1 MIVIIDIINLK
12 MLSLSNYIAKEF
24 TVNGTKS
31 TRIILFDVDDTLIHT
46 TAQIRIVKNGKLVKK
61 ISNAKYNEYKLGP
74 GEEFDYTEFDDP
86 NILDNEAF
94 TKYWKTLKREYRKG
108 THIGILTARG
118 DCDMIFNFF
127 KKKGIEIKHEL
138 IFAIG
143 DPKLGLAG
151 TIAEKKATII
161 SKLAWLGY
169 RTFIFFDDN
178 DANLKSAK
186 QLERKYNIKMITV
199 KA

>member
-1 MIVIIDIINLK
+1 
-12 MLSLSNYIAKEF
+12 MLSLSDYIAKDF

-61 ISNAKYNEYKLGP
+61 ISNAEYNEYNLGP
-74 GEEFDYTEFDDP
+74 GEEFDYIEFDDP

-118 DCDMIFNFF
+118 NCDMIFDFF
-127 KKKGIEIKHEL
+127 RKKGIEIKREL
-138 IFAIG
+138 VFAIG
-143 DPKLGLAG
+143 DPKMGLVG
-151 TIAEKKATII
+151 TIAEKKSEII
-161 SKLAWLGY
+161 YRLAQLGY
-169 RTFIFFDDN
+169 YTFIFFDDN
-178 DANLKSAK
+178 EANLKSAK
-186 QLERKYNIKMITV
+186 QLEKKHNIKIITV

>member
-1 MIVIIDIINLK
+1 
-12 MLSLSNYIAKEF
+12 MLSLSDYIAKEF
-24 TVNGTKS
+24 TVGGTRS
-31 TRIILFDVDDTLIHT
+31 HRIILFDVDDTLIHT
-46 TAQIRIVKNGKLVKK
+46 TAHILVRKNGKVIKR
-61 ISNAKYNEYKLGP
+61 ISNAEYNEYVLRP
-74 GEEFDYTEFDDP
+74 GESFDYTEFDDP

-94 TKYWKTLKREYRKG
+94 TKYWKTLKREYHRG

-118 DCDMIFNFF
+118 DCDMIFEFF

-138 IFAIG
+138 VFAIG
-143 DPKLGLAG
+143 DPKMGLTG

-178 DANLKSAK
+178 ESNLKSAK
-186 QLERKYNIKMITV
+186 QLEGKYNIKMITV

>member
-1 MIVIIDIINLK
+1 
-12 MLSLSNYIAKEF
+12 MLSLSDYIAKEF

-31 TRIILFDVDDTLIHT
+31 NRIILFDVDDTLIHT
-46 TAQIRIVKNGKLVKK
+46 TAQIHIVKNGKLVKK
-61 ISNAKYNEYKLGP
+61 VSNAEYNEYKLGP

-86 NILDNEAF
+86 NILDNEVF
-94 TKYWKTLKREYRKG
+94 TNYWKTLKREYRKG

-118 DCDMIFNFF
+118 DCDMIYNFF
-127 KKKGIEIKHEL
+127 KKKGIEIKREL
-138 IFAIG
+138 VFAIG
-143 DPKLGLAG
+143 DPKMGLTG
-151 TIAEKKATII
+151 TIAEKKAIII

-178 DANLKSAK
+178 EANLKSAK
-186 QLERKYNIKMITV
+186 QLEKKYNIKVITV